1 MIKTSKVRPLYLVHP
16 KRDNGY
22 GLFHQ
27 SNHIIAWSRPSKY
40 FPTGKGATQN
50 ELLTALGGWKPDGK
64 DYMEMRKI
72 DINSYNYD
80 WWLKQA
86 FTPDEYCS
94 RDTMKIVLLMS
105 EEGHSGDTKWYKIAI
120 WDELDERYIL
130 RSFTT
135 VSGYDG
141 KTLPVSKMPGIYVD
155 KSTIRADGKFWEE
168 LYNEI
173 V

>member
-1 MIKTSKVRPLYLVHP
+1 MLSCLFWVASIRHDLKLSNFYKQSYIK
-16 KRDNGY
+16 GY
-22 GLFHQ
+22 
-27 SNHIIAWSRPSKY
+27 R
-40 FPTGKGATQN
+40 
-50 ELLTALGGWKPDGK
+50 
-64 DYMEMRKI
+64 
-72 DINSYNYD
+72 
-80 WWLKQA
+80 
-86 FTPDEYCS
+86 
-94 RDTMKIVLLMS
+94 
-105 EEGHSGDTKWYKIAI
+105 KWYKIAI

-141 KTLPVSKMPGIYVD
+141 KTLPESKMPGIYVD